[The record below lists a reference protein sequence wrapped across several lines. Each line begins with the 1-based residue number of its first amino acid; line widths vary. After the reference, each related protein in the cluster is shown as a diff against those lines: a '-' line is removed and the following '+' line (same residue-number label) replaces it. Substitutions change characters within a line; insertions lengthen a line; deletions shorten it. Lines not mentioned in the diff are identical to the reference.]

1 MGGVP
6 DCGKKTGGTD
16 DRSGSIAGVQ
26 VVVRSIPA
34 TTVLQDQVVL
44 AGVGPNAPYV
54 PCACTCTC
62 GTPYTVP
69 FYPVSAS
76 ICGEKPR
83 IAGIPADCISL
94 NSVPGA
100 LALVARKEDSII
112 SISADVAI
120 GEDVFAALA
129 QKATKV
135 DAIPFVPV
143 DRAGRKNI
151 SIALP
156 EGAGRSD
163 PVAPVSGDDAVG
175 YRVLIALAGIA
186 VNVYAVGFIVA
197 DDEAG

>member
-6 DCGKKTGGTD
+6 DCGKKTGGAD

-44 AGVGPNAPYV
+44 AGVCPNAPYV

-76 ICGEKPR
+76 ICGKKPR

-143 DRAGRKNI
+143 LTVRSEKIFPLHSPRRLEEAI
-151 SIALP
+151 PSLP
-156 EGAGRSD
+156 F
-163 PVAPVSGDDAVG
+163 PVMMQSV
-175 YRVLIALAGIA
+175 
-186 VNVYAVGFIVA
+186 IVFSLHWP
-197 DDEAG
+197 E

>member
-6 DCGKKTGGTD
+6 DCGKKTGGAD
-16 DRSGSIAGVQ
+16 DRSGSIVAVQ

-44 AGVGPNAPYV
+44 AGVCPNAPYV
-54 PCACTCTC
+54 PCACTC

-76 ICGEKPR
+76 ICDKNPH

-143 DRAGRKNI
+143 DRAVRKNI

-156 EGAGRSD
+156 EAAGRSD